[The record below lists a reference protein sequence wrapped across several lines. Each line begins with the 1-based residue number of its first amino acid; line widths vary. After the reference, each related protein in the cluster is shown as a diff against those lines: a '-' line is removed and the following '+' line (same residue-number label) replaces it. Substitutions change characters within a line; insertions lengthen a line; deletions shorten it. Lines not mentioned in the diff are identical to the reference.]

1 MLPPPPDAAASPR
14 STRFVLV
21 SGAIACALSVLFAWS
36 LISEPEGPL
45 ANRAVTAPAATRT
58 PAPAPAAA
66 PRVEEPVL
74 RPRAPEVAR
83 TVEITPPRRLPALP
97 RLGGLQA
104 DGRLVPTSLA
114 AALGGGVTVINVWA
128 TYCAPCMRELPRLQ
142 ALFAGQGWGPE
153 VRLVPVLLEPPDA
166 HNSQQ
171 AAALAA
177 LSRTPGARQVLVDL
191 TPAGAMQTILHDM
204 GLLPDRATLPLTLL
218 LDCEQKVRWL
228 HIGELED
235 TVALA
240 GAIERLRREVPRCVA
255 AAALAEGCGD
265 RRCEDARGETC
276 ASCPV
281 DCACGPGR
289 ECVALPD
296 RPARCNFSVQ
306 GLKD

>member
-1 MLPPPPDAAASPR
+1 MRSPPAATPPRPS
-14 STRFVLV
+14 RFVPV
-21 SGAIACALSVLFAWS
+21 SGAIASVLLGVFAWS
-36 LISEPEGPL
+36 LVGETERPRTPRMI
-45 ANRAVTAPAATRT
+45 TAPA
-58 PAPAPAAA
+58 PMPPPAAA
-66 PRVEEPVL
+66 PAEHEADEPVV

-97 RLGGLQA
+97 HLGGWQA

-114 AALGGGVTVINVWA
+114 AALGDGVTVINVWA

-142 ALFAGQGWGPE
+142 ALFTARSWGSD
-153 VRLVPVLLEPPDA
+153 VRLIPVLLEPPDA
-166 HNSQQ
+166 HNGPQ

-228 HIGELED
+228 HIGELDD

-240 GAIERLRREVPRCVA
+240 DAIERLRREVPRCLA

-276 ASCPV
+276 ASCPI

-296 RPARCNFSVQ
+296 RPARCNFSAQ